1 MFEDVVRS
9 WFEMNVESS
18 AYNDFMKA
26 MLFDDV
32 NYMNEFMNEIV
43 LKSFSNFDVAKNAL
57 CNDHPERFYHGFV
70 LGLIVRFQDK
80 FEITSNRESGFGSY
94 DIVLKPYDREENNV
108 YIIESKVFKS
118 SKEKTLEDTVA
129 NTLMQI
135 DEKQYGVSLFANGFT
150 PRQVIKYGFAFH
162 GKTCL
167 IGK

>member
-43 LKSFSNFDVAKNAL
+43 LKSFSNFDLGKNTS
-57 CNDHPERFYHGFV
+57 CNDYPERFYHGFV
-70 LGLIVRFQDK
+70 PGLMVRLQDK
-80 FEITSNRESGFGSY
+80 FEFTSNRESGFGSY
-94 DIVLKPYDREENNV
+94 GIVLKPYDREENNV

-135 DEKQYGVSLFANGFT
+135 EEK
-150 PRQVIKYGFAFH
+150 
-162 GKTCL
+162 
-167 IGK
+167 

>member
-57 CNDHPERFYHGFV
+57 CNDHF
-70 LGLIVRFQDK
+70 K
-80 FEITSNRESGFGSY
+80 F
-94 DIVLKPYDREENNV
+94 
-108 YIIESKVFKS
+108 
-118 SKEKTLEDTVA
+118 
-129 NTLMQI
+129 
-135 DEKQYGVSLFANGFT
+135 
-150 PRQVIKYGFAFH
+150 
-162 GKTCL
+162 
-167 IGK
+167 

>member
-1 MFEDVVRS
+1 
-9 WFEMNVESS
+9 MNVESS

-26 MLFDDV
+26 MLLDDV
-32 NYMNEFMNEIV
+32 DYMNEFMNEIV
-43 LKSFSNFDVAKNAL
+43 LKSFSNFDVAKNTL
-57 CNDHPERFYHGFV
+57 CN
-70 LGLIVRFQDK
+70 DK

-135 DEKQYGVSLFANGFT
+135 EEKQYGASLPANGFT
-150 PRQVIKYGFAFH
+150 PR
-162 GKTCL
+162 
-167 IGK
+167 

>member
-1 MFEDVVRS
+1 
-9 WFEMNVESS
+9 MNVESS

-32 NYMNEFMNEIV
+32 DYMNEFMNEIV
-43 LKSFSNFDVAKNAL
+43 LKSFSNFDVAKNTS

-70 LGLIVRFQDK
+70 LGLMVRLQDK
-80 FEITSNRESGFGSY
+80 FEITSNWESGFGSY
-94 DIVLKPYDREENNV
+94 DIVLEPYDREENNV

-129 NTLMQI
+129 NTLMQVE
-135 DEKQYGVSLFANGFT
+135 EKQYGASLLTNGFT

-162 GKTCL
+162 G
-167 IGK
+167 